1 MERMIIIPTITL
13 GITIVITVIIRTLPS
28 ILDSMATY
36 KKVGEGMYW
45 NRLTDIGRRLS
56 DIEEKVREH
65 SSVLDIMEEE
75 K

>member
-1 MERMIIIPTITL
+1 MERMVIIPTITL
-13 GITIVITVIIRTLPS
+13 GITIVITVMIRTLPS
-28 ILDSMATY
+28 ILNAMATY

-65 SSVLDIMEEE
+65 SSALDVKEEG